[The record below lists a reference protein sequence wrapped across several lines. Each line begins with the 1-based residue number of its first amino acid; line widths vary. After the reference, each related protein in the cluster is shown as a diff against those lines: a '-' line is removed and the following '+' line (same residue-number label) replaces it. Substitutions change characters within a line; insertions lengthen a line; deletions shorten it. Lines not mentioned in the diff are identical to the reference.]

1 MPGSRS
7 IAARTVAGQ
16 FALIFASSCLLA
28 WPPTMTTQKAFKYD
42 CGISFLNV
50 DMVLARSLYEGLSP
64 NFSVFFF
71 FSDCQQEISGNE
83 GLGNFLLAF
92 RDFSL
97 ALFIFS
103 FVLVRT

>member
-71 FSDCQQEISGNE
+71 FADRQQEIAGTD
-83 GLGNFLLAF
+83 GLVTFLSAF
-92 RDFSL
+92 RDSRL
-97 ALFIFS
+97 AIVMFRS
-103 FVLVRT
+103 VWGDT